1 MNVPRHGRRI
11 LGIVRAA
18 ALAGALGFTGPVAAD
33 AGTPAAGHAWGA
45 GLGAAAGHSDTNANS
60 PRGLQ
65 LYSHF
70 DLWKNLS
77 ARHAL
82 GLDYGTLGGR
92 DVERITTFYSQSGPL
107 LVPYQDAR
115 RIRDRIDR
123 LALQFRFRFPG
134 DPGHGA
140 GAPFTLLG
148 VGYYYDRVRLD
159 DVVSAP
165 PALLLPVQRFS
176 ARRTS
181 RWFGVLAGGGVAWK
195 TGPLATG
202 AVGRA
207 EWAFSPRRLW
217 ISGGL
222 TVAWH

>member
-1 MNVPRHGRRI
+1 MSPRF
-11 LGIVRAA
+11 AF
-18 ALAGALGFTGPVAAD
+18 ALLLLACGLTAGA
-33 AGTPAAGHAWGA
+33 AGRAGAQSASPAARHAWGA
-45 GLGAAAGHSDTNANS
+45 GLGVAAGHSDSNENS

-92 DVERITTFYSQSGPL
+92 DVERVTTFYSQSGPI
-107 LVPYQDAR
+107 LVAEQDAR

-123 LALQFRFRFPG
+123 LALQFRWRFPG
-134 DPGHGA
+134 GPGRGA
-140 GAPFTLLG
+140 GTPFPLLG
-148 VGYYYDRVRLD
+148 LGYYYDRARVD
-159 DVVSAP
+159 DVVSVP
-165 PALLLPVQRFS
+165 SDTTIPAQRFS
-176 ARRTS
+176 TRRTS
-181 RWFGVLAGGGVAWK
+181 RWFGVMVGEGVTWK
-195 TGPLATG
+195 TGPLALG

-207 EWAFSPRRLW
+207 EWAFSPKRLW